1 MSPEQRIL
9 ELGIQ
14 LPAAKPP
21 AGNYVP
27 VIRTGNLHFTSGR
40 APQAVNGSPA
50 KRRLGQEYSV
60 EDGYALAR
68 SACIDLLAMKIS
80 TRFRPSSFSGKST
93 STASA
98 AVTRGPSSS
107 WAAASIA
114 ATPMLTVRRCP
125 EGDPA
130 RSCISDSIC
139 MRSRSATRPACAYE
153 PHRMARTPFPIFSD
167 GVARHD
173 RDHYKVT
180 LLSSD
185 EIPGSFKGKNP
196 TKESV
201 WGLA

>member
-1 MSPEQRIL
+1 MGRGLDRRNANAYGKAMPGWRSGAIL
-9 ELGIQ
+9 
-14 LPAAKPP
+14 
-21 AGNYVP
+21 
-27 VIRTGNLHFTSGR
+27 HH
-40 APQAVNGSPA
+40 
-50 KRRLGQEYSV
+50 
-60 EDGYALAR
+60 
-68 SACIDLLAMKIS
+68 
-80 TRFRPSSFSGKST
+80 
-93 STASA
+93 
-98 AVTRGPSSS
+98 
-107 WAAASIA
+107 
-114 ATPMLTVRRCP
+114 
-125 EGDPA
+125 
-130 RSCISDSIC
+130 DSIC